1 MNLSIIRNNKK
12 TYPIY
17 IVHGILWNYLWNLY
31 MKEMKKKIFK
41 IWLFSLWWLF
51 KYNSYNRGHT
61 NHWFFCAIDISDY
74 EIQIP
79 LNVRFILW
87 FVYVYIFHSQQTI
100 YLISV
105 KNIFKHI

>member
-1 MNLSIIRNNKK
+1 MEYYEII
-12 TYPIY
+12 YEIY
-17 IVHGILWNYLWNLY
+17 IWKKWRKKFLKSDFFLFGDYLNIIPII
-31 MKEMKKKIFK
+31 EDIQ
-41 IWLFSLWWLF
+41 I
-51 KYNSYNRGHT
+51 T
-61 NHWFFCAIDISDY
+61 DFFCAIDISDY